1 MSDITLP
8 HPTFTDGNTLVSDD
22 VWENFYTAE
31 AVPNSLEVINGGLE
45 VANVLAPSS
54 NYITTAL
61 IQTGA
66 MSSGKGVGAT
76 ADVDYFPE
84 AFSNWQ
90 DDATPSV
97 DLDPYYQA
105 IPGASIEFFLP
116 YAPSVLVATWQIT
129 GVVLSGIQAGTEF
142 NGRLRLF
149 MDGVRVNDNVAM
161 AFPDFLSTGAVGRNW
176 QGHYMKIGGLTKGWH
191 SLSLRIAADKDTINQ
206 IRIQTRNMNYV
217 YFQ

>member
-54 NYITTAL
+54 NYITTPL

-76 ADVDYFPE
+76 ANVDYFPE
-84 AFSNWQ
+84 PFSDWV

-97 DLDPYYQA
+97 DIDSYYQA

-129 GVVLSGIQAGTEF
+129 GVVLYNNQSGTEF

-149 MDGVRVNDNVAM
+149 MDGVRVSDNVAM
-161 AFPDFLSTGAVGRNW
+161 VFPDSGAGPEGRSW

-191 SLSLRIAADKDTINQ
+191 SLSLRIVADKDPSNQ
-206 IRIQTRNMNYV
+206 IRVHTRNMNYV